1 MTMTWIRPVQLSLGA
16 VALCMASWAGAQT
29 AAPADGAAPP
39 PPANVAPK
47 PKAKHAGA
55 KHHGQHHGEKAKHH
69 KKHADPA
76 QREAAAVREESR
88 NGKPAPRT
96 QEEQLQRNALARCDV
111 FKSDSDRQACSER
124 VRNGQVS
131 GSVKD
136 GGTITEYTQQ
146 VPAR

>member
-1 MTMTWIRPVQLSLGA
+1 MTMTWIRPVQLGLGA

-39 PPANVAPK
+39 PAAPM
-47 PKAKHAGA
+47 AHKH
-55 KHHGQHHGEKAKHH
+55 KHSGKHHGEKAKHH

-76 QREAAAVREESR
+76 QREAAAAREDAR
-88 NGKPAPRT
+88 QGKTPRT
-96 QEEQLQRNALARCDV
+96 QEEQLRHNAVARCDV
-111 FKSDSDRQACSER
+111 FKSEGDRHACVER

-136 GGTITEYTQQ
+136 GGTITEYTEQ
-146 VPAR
+146 VPVR